1 MKNLFTYV
9 KKMSFFFLFA
19 TNLAHR
25 VLWSGTNFNC
35 EKLVLY
41 FILSFINQFCISFN
55 IKSQTPVASSEN
67 TRTHTQ
73 SHTDFNICRKTRIRP
88 PPTTIKIL
96 SNVLKVRIVQL
107 STKICFSVSGNTVI
121 LFSTFFF
128 GRFEFK
134 KIEYG

>member
-1 MKNLFTYV
+1 MLFLCV
-9 KKMSFFFLFA
+9 CVCVFFFLFA

-41 FILSFINQFCISFN
+41 FILFFFINQFCISFN
-55 IKSQTPVASSEN
+55 IKPQTLVTSSEN
-67 TRTHTQ
+67 THTHTQ
-73 SHTDFNICRKTRIRP
+73 SHTDINICRKTRIRP

-107 STKICFSVSGNTVI
+107 STKICFSISGNTVI

-134 KIEYG
+134 KVKYG